1 MKETLKVINQMVKRG
16 VIEKYAIGGA
26 IAAIYYL
33 EPFETSDLDVFVQI
47 NIEGSAM
54 TILAPIYKYLR
65 ASGYKAQ
72 AEFINIEG
80 VPVQFLPSYSPLIDE
95 AIEKAELVKFD
106 RVQTR
111 AVKPEHLVAIMI
123 DTGRPKDY
131 LRINMFLEQGA
142 VKMSALKPVLKRHN
156 LLEKWETNAHRFTT

>member
-1 MKETLKVINQMVKRG
+1 
-16 VIEKYAIGGA
+16 
-26 IAAIYYL
+26 
-33 EPFETSDLDVFVQI
+33 
-47 NIEGSAM
+47 M
-54 TILAPIYKYLR
+54 TILAPIYEYLR

-95 AIEKAELVKFD
+95 AIEKAEPVKFD

-111 AVKPEHLVAIMI
+111 VVRPEHLVAIMI

-131 LRINMFLEQGA
+131 LRINMFLDQGA

>member
-16 VIEKYAIGGA
+16 VIERYAIGGA

-54 TILAPIYKYLR
+54 AILAPIYEYLR

-95 AIEKAELVKFD
+95 AIEKAEPVKFE

-111 AVKPEHLVAIMI
+111 VVRPEHLVAIMI

-142 VKMSALKPVLKRHN
+142 VKISKLKPVLKRHD
-156 LLEKWETNAHRFTT
+156 LLEKWETNAHRFTI

>member
-1 MKETLKVINQMVKRG
+1 MVKRG
-16 VIEKYAIGGA
+16 VIERYAIGGA

-47 NIEGSAM
+47 NLEGSAL
-54 TILAPIYKYLR
+54 TILAPIYDYLR
-65 ASGYKAQ
+65 KSGYKAQ
-72 AEFINIEG
+72 AEFVNIED

-95 AIEKAELVKFD
+95 AIEKAEMVKFD

-111 AVKPEHLVAIMI
+111 VMRPEHLVAIMV

-131 LRINMFLEQGA
+131 LRINMFLVQGA
-142 VKMSALKPVLKRHN
+142 VKMSSLKPVLKRHN
-156 LLEKWETNAHRFTT
+156 LLEKWERNAHKFEA